1 MRERSW
7 CGLART
13 GLVALALIG
22 ACDRLVHAQTADPA
36 FSGGRASV
44 PAEAPLVPGADV
56 PSSAPATEPG
66 PAPAEAAP
74 NEDATPT
81 ISEPPPPLPEANAA
95 RLEEIDQTARIAL
108 RKTELLEEA
117 ANARAADG
125 VNVTFDSKRG
135 FVLKRTDGASSF
147 HVGAL
152 LQVDGRFALRD
163 DALQANDAFLL
174 RRFRP
179 LIDGTFFTL
188 VDYRLVPEF
197 AGTVQIMDAYVDIH
211 PSTALRLRV
220 GKFKG
225 PVGLE
230 RLQSDPDV
238 PLLERALDQNLSS
251 QREVGVQL
259 WGELGGGALLYALAI
274 VDGAPDGANP
284 DNDFNHAKDLAGR
297 IFLQPF
303 GPDAAQDYG
312 TLGLGVAGTVGNRK
326 GRLPSAT
333 AAAATGL
340 PSFKTFGQNT
350 FFQYF
355 APATDTTGATT
366 TVAHEL
372 ESHINPQ
379 LYYYYQGFG
388 LLAEYVILKQGV
400 QRGNSTAN
408 LTHNAA
414 HATLSYA
421 IGGKEGFLG
430 VVPTAPF
437 DRATRSPGAFEIAL
451 RWSWLKVDP
460 AAFGDPNVAGSTQY
474 ADPTKSA
481 RSAEEWAGVL
491 TWIPAVPVHLAVSF
505 AQTSFKGGAGTATM
519 LADRKTE
526 NVIIGRA
533 QVNF

>member
-1 MRERSW
+1 MRERPW
-7 CGLART
+7 IGVARKGL
-13 GLVALALIG
+13 LALALVG
-22 ACDRLVHAQTADPA
+22 AYHRLAWGQTAEPRATSEAPA
-36 FSGGRASV
+36 V
-44 PAEAPLVPGADV
+44 PAEAPSVPGADV
-56 PSSAPATEPG
+56 AAPEAPSAPVESPVET
-66 PAPAEAAP
+66 PAPAGTEPAAAAP
-74 NEDATPT
+74 
-81 ISEPPPPLPEANAA
+81 PPAADAA
-95 RLEEIDQTARIAL
+95 RLDAVEQVARIAL

-117 ANARAADG
+117 ASARSADTAG
-125 VNVTFDSKRG
+125 VSVDKRG
-135 FVLKRTDGASSF
+135 FVIKRLDNASSL

-152 LQVDGRFALRD
+152 LQADGRFSLYD
-163 DALQANDAFLL
+163 DALQSNDAFLL

-179 LIDGTFFTL
+179 VVDGTLFTL

-197 AGTVQIMDAYVDIH
+197 AGTVQIMDGYVDIH
-211 PSTALRLRV
+211 PLTALRLRI

-230 RLQSDPDV
+230 RLQSDADLPV
-238 PLLERALDQNLSS
+238 PERALDQNLSS
-251 QREVGVQL
+251 QREVGMQL
-259 WGELGGGALLYALAI
+259 WGDIAGGALQYAIAV

-303 GPDAAQDYG
+303 GSNGAPEYG
-312 TLGLGVAGTVGNRK
+312 SFGIGVAGTVGNRK
-326 GRLPSAT
+326 GRLPNSTT
-333 AAAATGL
+333 AAVTGL
-340 PSFKTFGQNT
+340 PSFKTSGQNT

-355 APATDTTGATT
+355 APASDTTGATT

-379 LYYYYQGFG
+379 LYYYFQGFG

-414 HATLSYA
+414 HAAVSFA
-421 IGGKEGFLG
+421 IGGREGFTG
-430 VVPTAPF
+430 VTPNAPF
-437 DRATRSPGAFEIAL
+437 DRTTRSLGALEVAL

-460 AAFGDPNVAGSTQY
+460 ATFGDPNVAGSTQY

-481 RSAEEWAGVL
+481 RSAQEWAGAI
-491 TWIPAVPVHLAVSF
+491 TWVPAIPFHLAVSF

-519 LADRKTE
+519 IADRKTE
-526 NVIIGRA
+526 NVVIGRA

>member
-1 MRERSW
+1 MRDRV
-7 CGLART
+7 ART
-13 GLVALALIG
+13 GLVALALVV
-22 ACDRLVHAQTADPA
+22 ACDRLAHAQAADPA
-36 FSGGRASV
+36 FPAPRAAV
-44 PAEAPLVPGADV
+44 PAEAPLVDV
-56 PSSAPATEPG
+56 SATEAPAAPVEP
-66 PAPAEAAP
+66 PAESPPVDGA
-74 NEDATPT
+74 PT
-81 ISEPPPPLPEANAA
+81 ISEPAPPVPDASAA
-95 RLEEIDQTARIAL
+95 RLDEIDQTARIAL

-117 ANARAADG
+117 AAARAADG
-125 VNVTFDSKRG
+125 ATVTFDSRRG
-135 FVLKRTDGASSF
+135 FVIKRADGASSL

-152 LQVDGRFALRD
+152 VQTDGRFALRD
-163 DALQANDAFLL
+163 DALQASDAFLI

-179 LIDGTFFTL
+179 SVDGTFFTL

-197 AGTVQIMDAYVDIH
+197 AGTVQIMDAYADIH
-211 PSTALRLRV
+211 PSTALRLRI

-230 RLQSDPDV
+230 RLQSDADLPV
-238 PLLERALDQNLSS
+238 PERALDQNLSS

-259 WGELGGGALLYALAI
+259 WGDVGGGALQYAIAV

-284 DNDFNHAKDLAGR
+284 DNDFNHAKDVAGR
-297 IFLQPF
+297 LFLQPF
-303 GPDAAQDYG
+303 GPDGAQEFG
-312 TLGLGVAGTVGNRK
+312 VLGIGVAGTVGNRK

-333 AAAATGL
+333 AAAVTGL
-340 PSFKTFGQNT
+340 PSFKTSGQNT

-366 TVAHEL
+366 TVAHEV

-400 QRGNSTAN
+400 QRGNATAN

-414 HATLSYA
+414 HATIGYA
-421 IGGKEGFLG
+421 IGGRSGFTG
-430 VVPTAPF
+430 VVPNAPF
-437 DRATRSPGAFEIAL
+437 DRTSRTVGAFEVAL

-460 AAFGDPNVAGSTQY
+460 ATFGDPNVAGSTQY

-481 RSAEEWAGVL
+481 RAAQEWAGVL
-491 TWIPAVPVHLAVSF
+491 TWIPAIPVHLAVSF

-519 LADRKTE
+519 IADRKTE